1 MVASCVAGVEVTEVT
16 VGEGIGRG
24 SGNEWLG
31 DERLPIQF
39 LKRGCATIGTPSLLL
54 LLCLAAAAT
63 RKC

>member
-31 DERLPIQF
+31 DDRV
-39 LKRGCATIGTPSLLL
+39 SDV
-54 LLCLAAAAT
+54 AA
-63 RKC
+63 

>member
-31 DERLPIQF
+31 DERGGDVEA
-39 LKRGCATIGTPSLLL
+39 RELL
-54 LLCLAAAAT
+54 T
-63 RKC
+63 

>member
-31 DERLPIQF
+31 DERVSDVAA
-39 LKRGCATIGTPSLLL
+39 RELL
-54 LLCLAAAAT
+54 T
-63 RKC
+63 